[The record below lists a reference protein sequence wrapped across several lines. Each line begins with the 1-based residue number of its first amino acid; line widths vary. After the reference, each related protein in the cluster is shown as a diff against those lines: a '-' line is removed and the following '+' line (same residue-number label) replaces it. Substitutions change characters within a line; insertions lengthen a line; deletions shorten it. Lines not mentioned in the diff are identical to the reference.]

1 MADFTITAGDTA
13 PSLAAT
19 LEDGAGAAVSLVGA
33 VEVRLRMRSVETGL
47 LVVDAPAQIVTPASG
62 TVRYDW
68 QAADTAVAG
77 RYRARFRADFGGGLI
92 QSFPNEE
99 DFIDVLIAEQA

>member
-19 LEDGAGAAVSLVGA
+19 LEDGTGAPVSLVGV
-33 VEVRLRMRSVETGL
+33 VEVRFRMRSVALDVT
-47 LVVDAPAQIVTPASG
+47 VVDAVATVVTPASG
-62 TVRYDW
+62 AVRYDW
-68 QAADTAVAG
+68 QAADTIVPG
-77 RYRARFRADFGGGLI
+77 RYQARFRADFGGGQI